1 MASANGEISVKFGQ
15 LTEPLKSIRTAKGT
29 NLGQF
34 LKRRGMEFGASVRVN
49 GETANV
55 ETMLTAG
62 DIITSIENVNGGR

>member
-1 MASANGEISVKFGQ
+1 MATANGEVRVKFGQ

-34 LKRRGMEFGASVRVN
+34 LKRRGMEFGASIRVN

-55 ETMLTAG
+55 ETMLADG